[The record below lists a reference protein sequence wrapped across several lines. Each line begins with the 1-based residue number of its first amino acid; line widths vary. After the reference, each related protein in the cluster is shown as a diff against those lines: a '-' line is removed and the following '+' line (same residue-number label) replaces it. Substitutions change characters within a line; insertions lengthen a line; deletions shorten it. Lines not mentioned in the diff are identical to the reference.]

1 MGRVTSSMPTLA
13 RAVACAM
20 FVIGAAGAV
29 AADAERRAA
38 FAAPLGLPRLRHA
51 GVPVSG
57 RAGVCRLGM
66 LYDEV
71 VGDYKEGEKVKLKA
85 DTWFFHVSPKD
96 HPDGLTIK
104 AGTQGTIKKIILQ
117 PDCKSTPHRPIQVA
131 FTEPR
136 KWMAHMEKNELERA

>member
-1 MGRVTSSMPTLA
+1 MPLRGPATLA
-13 RAVACAM
+13 WAVVCAALL
-20 FVIGAAGAV
+20 IGAAGAV
-29 AADAERRAA
+29 AADAGRRAA

-51 GVPVSG
+51 GVLTSG

-66 LYDEV
+66 LYDDV
-71 VGDYKEGEKVKLKA
+71 VGDYKEGEVVKLKE

-104 AGTQGTIKKIILQ
+104 AGTQGKIKKIILK
-117 PDCKSTPHRPIQVA
+117 PDCKSTPHRPIQVE

-136 KWMAHMEKNELERA
+136 KWIAHMEKSELERA